1 MSPLYR
7 DDRPTLLASLDEL
20 RRENEELRAENFTLR
35 VLADPPAS
43 QSSIARIQGAL
54 TATLVV
60 SVAMLAA
67 AMVTREP
74 TLWKGNAATPAPTF
88 REFPDDLPAP
98 ARSATPSASPAPECV
113 APALAPEPSIAPEGP
128 SAPSPDALRAA
139 LLPLTPALRDCL
151 RGAHG
156 AYHLEV
162 SLDAAG
168 AVHTAAL
175 HPRAGARLTRDASV
189 CAQGVAGR
197 LRLDVEG
204 PTALRYS
211 LRMRGDE
218 LRVRRARRL

>member
-20 RRENEELRAENFTLR
+20 RRENEALRAENFTLR

-74 TLWKGNAATPAPTF
+74 TLWKGHTAARAPAF
-88 REFPDDLPAP
+88 REFPDDLPTP
-98 ARSATPSASPAPECV
+98 ARSVAAPTAPAPEC
-113 APALAPEPSIAPEGP
+113 LAPTPAAEPSSAPEGP

-156 AYHLEV
+156 AYHLEL

-168 AVHTAAL
+168 AVHSAAL
-175 HPRAGARLTRDASV
+175 HPRAGARLSRDAST
-189 CAQGVAGR
+189 CAQGVAAR
-197 LRLDVEG
+197 LRIDVEG
-204 PTALRYS
+204 PTSLRYS
-211 LRMRGDE
+211 LRVRGDE
-218 LRVRRARRL
+218 LRVRRVRRL

>member
-7 DDRPTLLASLDEL
+7 DDRPSLLASLDEL

-43 QSSIARIQGAL
+43 PSSIARMQGAL

-67 AMVTREP
+67 AVVTREP
-74 TLWKGNAATPAPTF
+74 TLLAGPDGASRPRGAGVPRRPPGARSRGVSARARLRRPAPRPRA
-88 REFPDDLPAP
+88 RERLRRA
-98 ARSATPSASPAPECV
+98 AR
-113 APALAPEPSIAPEGP
+113 
-128 SAPSPDALRAA
+128 PSPDAMRAA
-139 LLPLTPALRDCL
+139 LLPLQPALLTCL
-151 RGAHG
+151 RGARG

-162 SLDAAG
+162 SLDGAG
-168 AVHTAAL
+168 AVHAAVI
-175 HPRAGARLTRDASV
+175 HPRSGARLTREASA
-189 CAQGVAGR
+189 CAQQAAGR

-211 LRMRGDE
+211 LRVRGDE
-218 LRVRRARRL
+218 LRVRRVRRL